1 MTKRRKRKR
10 SIIVRLLVLG
20 ISVYMVATLMGL
32 WGQLSESNRELESLK
47 AQKASE
53 QLKIEELRALLDSG
67 SHAEIIEKAA
77 RERLGFV
84 YSDEEIYIDISG
96 N

>member
-1 MTKRRKRKR
+1 MTKRKKRKR

-20 ISVYMVATLMGL
+20 ISVYMVATLISL
-32 WGQLSESNRELESLK
+32 WGQLAQSNEELEQLK

-53 QLKIEELRALLDSG
+53 ELKIEELRALLDSG
-67 SHAEIIEKAA
+67 SHEEIIEKAA